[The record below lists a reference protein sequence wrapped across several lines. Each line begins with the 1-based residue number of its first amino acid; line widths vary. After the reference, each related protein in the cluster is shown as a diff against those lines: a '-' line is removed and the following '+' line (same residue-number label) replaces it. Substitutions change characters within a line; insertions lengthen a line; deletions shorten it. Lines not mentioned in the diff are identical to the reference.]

1 MNSKELVLT
10 AYPTASIYPY
20 TNRSRRAY
28 VVRDTRGQCGRGT
41 SIYVTNKDCY
51 TEEDAW
57 NDAAKAVEIEM
68 IERLS

>member
-1 MNSKELVLT
+1 MNSKELVLM
-10 AYPTASIYPY
+10 AYPTASIYRY
-20 TNRSRRAY
+20 TNRSRYAY
-28 VVRDTRGQCGRGT
+28 VVRDTRGEWGT

-57 NDAAKAVEIEM
+57 NDAVKAVEIEM